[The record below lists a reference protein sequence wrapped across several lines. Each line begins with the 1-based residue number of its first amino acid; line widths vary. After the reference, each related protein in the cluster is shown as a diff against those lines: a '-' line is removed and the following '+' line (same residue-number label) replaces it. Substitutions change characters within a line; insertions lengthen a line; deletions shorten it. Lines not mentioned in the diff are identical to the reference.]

1 MIISKKLFLPIVI
14 LFLAFSCNDDTN
26 NTTTNE
32 TQVVSDIKFT
42 KVDPSDSGVYFVNT
56 IQESKQLNH
65 FLWDSMYN
73 GGGVATGDL
82 NNDGLPDIVMTSS
95 FGKDAIYIN
104 KGNMQFEDISSK
116 SGIHIYPNSVSSGIT
131 LVDINKDGFLDIY
144 ISKFGFSETPGD
156 KKNLLFINNGNLT
169 FSEQG
174 SQYGVDNDGFTVQS
188 SFFDYDKDGDLDL
201 YIMNQPSNVRSVRQ
215 KEQINLSGTK
225 KSPFMNERN
234 SDRLFRNN
242 GDNTFSDVSKEA
254 GIENFRYGL
263 GLVIADLNDDGWP
276 DVYVSTDFLAADNLY
291 INNQDGTFTDK
302 ALEYF
307 QHISNFAMGADISDF
322 NNDGLPDIASLDMA
336 GATHYRS
343 KTNMPSMRP
352 KAFWN
357 AVENG
362 HHYQYMHNTLQLNQ
376 GNGKFSEIGFMS
388 GMAKTDWS
396 WSLLF
401 GDLDNDG
408 WQDIYIT
415 NGIKKD
421 VRNNDWAEKLK
432 ADVKS
437 GNITDNLLE
446 IVNAIP
452 SVPLTNYAYHNNG
465 NLKLKDV
472 SKKWG
477 FDEESFSNGAAMA
490 DLDMDGD
497 IDIVVNNVN
506 KPAFIYKNNAA
517 DVGNNF
523 ARINLI
529 SSTSHRPVLNS
540 KVTLYANGKTWKQ
553 ELLHSRGFES
563 MSETILHFGLGKID
577 KIDKIEIIW
586 PDNNMSVHTDISINR
601 VTTFDQDKIKK
612 SSPSAPTTKGKGLFT
627 DVSTKINH
635 AHKENYHDDYL
646 TQVLLPYKQSEF
658 GPTLS
663 SGDLNGDGLDD
674 LFIGGSKDAAASI
687 QLQNSDGSFTKNNQS
702 VFNTDKKHEDTGS
715 IFLDADGDGDIDLY
729 VVSGGYEFPKESD
742 LYQDRLYLND
752 GKANFTKGKLPKITS
767 SGKGVAAS
775 DIDGDGDID
784 IFVGGKLVPGEYP
797 KTPLSYLLIND
808 KGNFSVAPDDQTN
821 GLNTAG
827 MITRALFSDYDGDA
841 DMDLVLCGEWM
852 AVTIYENN
860 SGSFT
865 KKENMGDLS
874 TKYGLWF
881 GLEQID
887 VDGDGD
893 MDYVAGNI
901 GLNNKYKASDAKPFW
916 LYANDFDEN
925 GNYDIVLANYSDD
938 QLVPMRGRECSSEQ
952 VPDVKDKFPTFD
964 GFAKASL
971 DQIYNL
977 ETAQNLKATD
987 LHSGIFINN
996 GGSFTFKAFPMI
1008 SQISPLNDFVIIDV
1022 NKDGNLDIV
1031 GGGNLFGTEV
1041 ETTRFD
1047 AGIGVTFLG
1056 DGKGN
1061 FKILDATESGLF
1073 INKDVKDLALINKN
1087 TIAVGNNN
1095 DQVQLFKLN

>member
-1 MIISKKLFLPIVI
+1 MTKKLILPILLLCI
-14 LFLAFSCNDDTN
+14 AISCNDDTDKPTP
-26 NTTTNE
+26 TT
-32 TQVVSDIKFT
+32 QKAADIKFT
-42 KVDPSDSGVYFVNT
+42 KVDPSDSGVYFVNN
-56 IQESKQLNH
+56 IQESNQMNH

-82 NNDGLPDIVMTSS
+82 NNDGLPDIVMTST

-104 KGNMQFEDISSK
+104 KGNMQFEDVSAK
-116 SGIHIYPNSVSSGIT
+116 SGIQIHNNRVSSGVT
-131 LVDINKDGFLDIY
+131 LVDINQDGFLDIY
-144 ISKFGFSETPGD
+144 ISKFGFSETDGD

-169 FSEQG
+169 FTESAAA
-174 SQYGVDNDGFTVQS
+174 YGIDNDGFAVQS

-215 KEQINLSGTK
+215 KEQVNLRGTGT
-225 KSPFMNERN
+225 SPFMNEKN
-234 SDRLFRNN
+234 SDRLFKNN
-242 GDNTFSDVSKEA
+242 GNNTFTDVSKEA

-263 GLVIADLNDDGWP
+263 GLVIADMNEDGWP

-302 ALEYF
+302 AHEYF

-352 KAFWN
+352 KQFWK
-357 AVENG
+357 AVKDG
-362 HHYQYMHNTLQLNQ
+362 HHFQYMHNTLQLNQ

-408 WQDIYIT
+408 WKDIYIT

-421 VRNNDWAEKLK
+421 VRNNDWGEDFKK
-432 ADVKS
+432 KIQS
-437 GNITDNLLE
+437 GQITNNLLE

-452 SVPLTNYAYHNNG
+452 SVPLTNYAFRNNG
-465 NLKLKDV
+465 DLKLKDV
-472 SKKWG
+472 STKWG

-497 IDIVVNNVN
+497 LDIVVNNVN

-517 DVGNNF
+517 DQGNNF
-523 ARINLI
+523 ARVKLVSKN
-529 SSTSHRPVLNS
+529 SHRPVLNS

-563 MSETILHFGLGKID
+563 MSETILHFGLGTINKV
-577 KIDKIEIIW
+577 DKIEIVW
-586 PDNNMSVHTDISINR
+586 PDNNVSTHTDISINQ
-601 VTTFDQDKIKK
+601 VSTIDQDQAQKTKK
-612 SSPSAPTTKGKGLFT
+612 YNPNSQGPTLFANVT
-627 DVSTKINH
+627 DQINH
-635 AHKENYHDDYL
+635 LHKENNHDDYA

-658 GPTLS
+658 GPTLA
-663 SGDLNGDGLDD
+663 DADVNGDGLKD
-674 LFIGGSKDAAASI
+674 LFVGGSKDQVAAI
-687 QLQNSDGSFTKNNQS
+687 YLQSQNGSFSRSNNA
-702 VFNTDKKHEDTGS
+702 VFNDSKKNEDSGS
-715 IFLDADGDGDIDLY
+715 IFFDADNDGDQDLY
-729 VVSGGYEFPKESD
+729 VVSGGYEFSKDSD
-742 LYQDRLYLND
+742 MYQDRLYLND
-752 GKANFTKGKLPKITS
+752 GKGNFSKGTLPKISS
-767 SGKGVAAS
+767 SGKGISAA
-775 DIDGDGDID
+775 DIDGDGDTD
-784 IFVGGKLVPGEYP
+784 LFVGGKLVPGEYP
-797 KTPLSYLLIND
+797 KTPTSYLLIND
-808 KGNFSVAPDDQTN
+808 KGSFTIAPDDQTN
-821 GLNTAG
+821 GLNKAG
-827 MITRALFSDYDGDA
+827 MITRSIFSDYDGDK
-841 DMDLVLCGEWM
+841 DMDLVICGEWM
-852 AVTIYENN
+852 PLTIYENDN
-860 SGSFT
+860 GSFS
-865 KKENMGDLS
+865 KKENLGDLS
-874 TKYGLWF
+874 SKYGLWF
-881 GLEQID
+881 GLEQMD

-893 MDYVAGNI
+893 MDYLAGNI
-901 GLNNKYKASDAKPFW
+901 GLNNKYKASDSKPFW
-916 LYANDFDEN
+916 LYANDFDQN

-952 VPDVKDKFPTFD
+952 VPDVKEKFPTFD

-977 ETAQNLKATD
+977 ETAQNLKATN
-987 LHSGIFINN
+987 LESGIFINN
-996 GGSFTFKAFPMI
+996 GGSFTFKAFPRI
-1008 SQISPLNDFVIIDV
+1008 SQVSPLNDFVIMDV
-1022 NKDGNLDIV
+1022 NKDGNLDIL

-1047 AGIGVTFLG
+1047 AGIGMTLLG

-1061 FKILDATESGLF
+1061 FKPMDVTESGFF
-1073 INKDVKDLALINKN
+1073 INKDVKDLTLINNN
-1087 TIAVGNNN
+1087 TIVVGNNN
-1095 DQVQLFKLN
+1095 DQVQLFKLK